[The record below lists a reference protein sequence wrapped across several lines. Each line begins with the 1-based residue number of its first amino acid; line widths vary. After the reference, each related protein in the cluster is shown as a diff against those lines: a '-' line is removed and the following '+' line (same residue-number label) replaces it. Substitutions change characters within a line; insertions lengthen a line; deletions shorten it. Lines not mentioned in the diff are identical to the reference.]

1 MYKSNDHQERMTPS
15 FLIPPF
21 IAYQWKWVF
30 TKTFFQTWLMMFLAT
45 LWRSS
50 YPQTCVHI
58 CMNVHTYV
66 DRLMNAMHWI
76 ILSVLPPTGELAKSI
91 LLYCFRPVE
100 MTCQMHDQTRVGH
113 TQSLFLFFLA
123 LIDFQWVFVRFDT
136 VNSSVYEF
144 LRLCVCAINI
154 SCSASY

>member
-1 MYKSNDHQERMTPS
+1 MEMS
-15 FLIPPF
+15 F
-21 IAYQWKWVF
+21 YQNF
-30 TKTFFQTWLMMFLAT
+30 FFQTWLMMFLAT

-50 YPQTCVHI
+50 NPQTCVHVY
-58 CMNVHTYV
+58 MDVHTYV
-66 DRLMNAMHWI
+66 QRLMNAMHWI

-113 TQSLFLFFLA
+113 TQSLFLFFFA

-136 VNSSVYEF
+136 FNTSLHVF
-144 LRLCVCAINI
+144 LPMCVCVCHKYLLFCELLNI
-154 SCSASY
+154 YTKQIIICVCHFNF

>member
-50 YPQTCVHI
+50 YPPTYVHI
-58 CMNVHTYV
+58 CKYVHTFV
-66 DRLMNAMHWI
+66 HWLMNAMHWI

-113 TQSLFLFFLA
+113 TQSLLL
-123 LIDFQWVFVRFDT
+123 LLPRIDRFSMSFRSFRHIQHICT
-136 VNSSVYEF
+136 CVCTY
-144 LRLCVCAINI
+144 VCAINI
-154 SCSASY
+154 SCSESY

>member
-1 MYKSNDHQERMTPS
+1 MEMSFYQNFFFRLGWWCFWRRFGGAQTPRHV
-15 FLIPPF
+15 
-21 IAYQWKWVF
+21 Y
-30 TKTFFQTWLMMFLAT
+30 MD
-45 LWRSS
+45 
-50 YPQTCVHI
+50 
-58 CMNVHTYV
+58 VHTYV
-66 DRLMNAMHWI
+66 QRLMNAMHWI

-136 VNSSVYEF
+136 FNTSLHVF
-144 LRLCVCAINI
+144 LPMCVCVCHKYLLFCELLNI
-154 SCSASY
+154 YTKQIIICVCHFNF